1 MRRLPTPKDWQIKA
15 EISSWVVRAVW
26 YRQKNIEGVTQ
37 RLFFQTAEGNPILRR
52 IESMV
57 VSGLSE
63 GTQEAAQGI
72 LRDITTKAIY
82 DPDRAIADSVVEDFQ
97 LGGRRWCLV

>member
-1 MRRLPTPKDWQIKA
+1 MGGLERFGIDRRILKGLPK
-15 EISSWVVRAVW
+15 
-26 YRQKNIEGVTQ
+26 G
-37 RLFFQTAEGNPILRR
+37 FFQTAEGNPILRR

-57 VSGLSE
+57 ISGLSE

-97 LGGRRWCLV
+97 LGGGAGALFDFIISFCDRGQQENAQG